1 MRLPYSTNPLGR
13 YDHNADEIKAFL
25 GLAILLSGVFMLFGA
40 AIFHS
45 ILPKVEAFN
54 DIGREVMRVQGL
66 PVFIVS
72 YILGG
77 LFTFWGAVLVIMRF
91 DAGAQ
96 DFIWLF
102 ESAPKEEDSKDETDT

>member
-1 MRLPYSTNPLGR
+1 MRLPYATNPLGR

-25 GLAILLSGVFMLFGA
+25 GLAILFTGVLLLFGA

-45 ILPKVEAFN
+45 ILPYH
-54 DIGREVMRVQGL
+54 EVMNYLGQMLLKVQGL
-66 PVFIVS
+66 PVIVIS

-77 LFTFWGAVLVIMRF
+77 VFTIWGAILVILRF
-91 DAGAQ
+91 NESAS

-102 ESAPKEEDSKDETDT
+102 ESAPKKEDSKDEAST